1 MKIGI
6 DLGGSHIGVGLVDN
20 KRNILL
26 KKEKDILKEEKQN
39 IKEIINTT
47 IKNNI
52 EDILKNQNLK
62 IEQIEY
68 IGIAFPAALKN
79 GKIGLAVNLQII
91 GDNIQKCLQECFKI
105 PVYIKNDAKCAAI
118 CEKEYGSLKPYENAI
133 FLTIGTG
140 IGGAIF
146 INSRLLETK
155 ENDTAEVGHMVIQKN
170 GIECKCGRKGC
181 FEKYASI
188 KALKDKVIKEYS
200 LKSEISGLQLHNFI
214 IEKQETKK
222 MKKIID
228 DYINNLSLGI
238 SNLINLFE
246 PEAISIGG
254 SFAYYEDIFL
264 EKLKQNLRKK
274 AETLNDSYPKILLAT
289 YKNDAGIIGA
299 ASIKGI

>member
-1 MKIGI
+1 MRIGI
-6 DLGGSHIGVGLVDN
+6 DLGGSHIGIGLVDDIG
-20 KRNILL
+20 NILL
-26 KKEKDILKEEKQN
+26 KKEKDILKEEKLN

-47 IKNNI
+47 IKTNI
-52 EDILKNQNLK
+52 EDVLKQKNIN
-62 IEQIEY
+62 INEIEY

-91 GDNIQKCLQECFKI
+91 GDDIRKQLQEYFKV

-146 INSRLLETK
+146 INSKLLETK
-155 ENDTAEVGHMVIQKN
+155 ENDTAEVGHMVIQKD
-170 GIECKCGRKGC
+170 GIECNCGRKGC

-200 LKSEISGLQLHNFI
+200 LKGEISGLQLHNFI

-222 MKKIID
+222 MKEIIEEYMD
-228 DYINNLSLGI
+228 NLSLGI

-264 EKLKQNLRKK
+264 EKLKESLRKK

-299 ASIKGI
+299 ARIK

>member
-1 MKIGI
+1 MRIGI
-6 DLGGSHIGVGLVDN
+6 DLGGSHIGIGLVDDIG
-20 KRNILL
+20 NILL
-26 KKEKDILKEEKQN
+26 KKEKDILKEEKLN

-47 IKNNI
+47 IKTNI
-52 EDILKNQNLK
+52 EDVLKQKNIN
-62 IEQIEY
+62 INEIEY

-91 GDNIQKCLQECFKI
+91 GDDIRKQLQEYFKV

-155 ENDTAEVGHMVIQKN
+155 ENDTTEVGHMVIQKD
-170 GIECKCGRKGC
+170 GIECNCGRKGC

-200 LKSEISGLQLHNFI
+200 LKGEISGLQLHNFI

-222 MKKIID
+222 MQEIIEEYMD
-228 DYINNLSLGI
+228 NLSLGI

-264 EKLKQNLRKK
+264 ERLKESLRKK
-274 AETLNDSYPKILLAT
+274 AETLNNSYPKILLAN

-299 ASIKGI
+299 ARIK